1 MDDRGTPYL
10 RITNLTKHFRVG
22 RGGLLGRKRPVV
34 RAVDDVSFS
43 IARGETLAVVGESG
57 CGKTTLGRLVLRLIE
72 ADSGRI
78 EIAGTEIRGLDHRA
92 MQEFRRRVQ
101 IVIQDPF
108 GSLNPRM
115 LIGQAIMEPL
125 DIHSVG
131 TAKARRARLAELL
144 DLVGLPQEFA
154 ARFPHQLSGGQRQRV
169 GIARALALET
179 DLLIC
184 DEAVSALDV
193 SVQAQI
199 VNLLQKLKHER
210 HLTYLFISHDMAIV
224 RHIADHI
231 AVMYLGEIVEIAPKA
246 QLFAAPAHPYTQAL
260 LKSVPRARVQERPK
274 LAIKGDIPSPIDPP
288 SGCRFHTRCP
298 HVMQICRSTPPPR
311 TTVGP
316 NHGANCH
323 LLTPALP
330 AAKGQSA

>member
-1 MDDRGTPYL
+1 MADHDAPYL
-10 RITNLTKHFRVG
+10 RVTNLTKHFRLRG
-22 RGGLLGRKRPVV
+22 GGLLGRKGSVV

-43 IARGETLAVVGESG
+43 IARGQTLAVVGESG

-78 EIAGTEIRGLDHRA
+78 EIAGTEIRGLNDRA
-92 MQEFRRRVQ
+92 MQAFRRRAQ

-131 TAKARRARLAELL
+131 TAKERRARVTDLL
-144 DLVGLPQEFA
+144 DLVGLPRDFA
-154 ARFPHQLSGGQRQRV
+154 VRFPHQLSGGQRQRV

-199 VNLLQKLKHER
+199 VNLLQKLKRER
-210 HLTYLFISHDMAIV
+210 ALTYLFISHDMAIV
-224 RHIADHI
+224 RHIADHV
-231 AVMYLGEIVEIAPKA
+231 AVMYLGEIVEIAPKG
-246 QLFAAPAHPYTQAL
+246 QLFSAPAHPYTQAL
-260 LKSVPRARVQERPK
+260 LKSVPRARVHERPE
-274 LAIKGDIPSPIDPP
+274 LAIEGDIPSPIDPP
-288 SGCRFHTRCP
+288 PGCRFHTRCP
-298 HVMQICRSTPPPR
+298 QVMEICRSTAPAQ

-316 NHGANCH
+316 DHSAACH
-323 LLTPALP
+323 LLDPAIP
-330 AAKGQSA
+330 AAKGQTA